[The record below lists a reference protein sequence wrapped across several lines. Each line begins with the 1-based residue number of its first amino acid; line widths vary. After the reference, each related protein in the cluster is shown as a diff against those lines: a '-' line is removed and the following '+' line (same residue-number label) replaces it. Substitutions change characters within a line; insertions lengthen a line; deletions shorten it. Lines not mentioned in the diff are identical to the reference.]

1 MMLIGSAATFSP
13 TLFIT
18 ATAFTNTFGQNFVSV
33 DQYPASLTILPQNF
47 GATPDVDVVVNQS
60 APFTVVLRDSLNHP
74 DTRAVSISWSITPLG
89 TVPATVLSTGE
100 ALVSTGAS
108 AGATSLTASN
118 GSIVGS
124 RTLNIVATGV
134 SYATSIRSLLNT
146 TCAGAGCHSI
156 NNPMQGLRLNTDSSY
171 KYLFNRAATELPAM
185 KRVNAFHPDSSY
197 MIHKIQGTQSTV
209 GGVGVRMPEGCPGA
223 RACLPDATINLI
235 RNWILQ
241 GALNN

>member
-1 MMLIGSAATFSP
+1 VGNGDANIRATYYLSLFAP
-13 TLFIT
+13 NFIT
-18 ATAFTNTFGQNFVSV
+18 V
-33 DQYPASLTILPQNF
+33 DQFPVSLTVLPQNF
-47 GATPDVDVVVNQS
+47 GATPDVDVVVNQT

-74 DTRAVSISWSITPLG
+74 DPREISISWSITPFG
-89 TVPATVLSTGE
+89 TVPATTLSTGE

-108 AGATSLTASN
+108 TGTTTLAASGGAL
-118 GSIVGS
+118 VGS

-146 TCAGAGCHSI
+146 TCAGAGCHGI

-209 GGVGVRMPEGCPGA
+209 GGAGVRMPEGCPGT